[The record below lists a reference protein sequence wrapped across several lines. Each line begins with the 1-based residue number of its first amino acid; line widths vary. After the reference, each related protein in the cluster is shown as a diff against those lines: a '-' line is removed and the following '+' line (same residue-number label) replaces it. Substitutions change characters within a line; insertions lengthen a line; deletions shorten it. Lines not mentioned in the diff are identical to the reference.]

1 MIKQSRRRFLSELF
15 TLPIIYYFPFSLR
28 NLNTMESD
36 DGFVQVDGWILMTGD
51 YLERE
56 NL

>member
-1 MIKQSRRRFLSELF
+1 MIKQSRRRFLSALF

-28 NLNTMESD
+28 NLNTMESNN
-36 DGFVQVDGWILMTGD
+36 GFVQVDGWILMTGD

>member
-28 NLNTMESD
+28 NLNTMESN

-51 YLERE
+51 FLERE